1 MTTITIPRPS
11 WIPEHEDEL
20 DDDEYEYI
28 DPPAVPLTEPENG

>member
-28 DPPAVPLTEPENG
+28 EAPPVPMTEPENE

>member
-28 DPPAVPLTEPENG
+28 DPPAVPLIEPENE